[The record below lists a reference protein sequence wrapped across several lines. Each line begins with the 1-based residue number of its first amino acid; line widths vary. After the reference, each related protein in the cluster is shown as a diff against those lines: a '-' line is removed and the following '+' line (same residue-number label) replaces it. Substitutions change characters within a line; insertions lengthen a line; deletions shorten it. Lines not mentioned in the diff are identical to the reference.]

1 MTEDIKR
8 LREAAQAVLNLR
20 GRFPEQDERAQAI
33 DIFQMAA
40 QPELLLRLL
49 DDAERYQHLRNKPM
63 EVPAS
68 GLDVAVWHDDCG
80 DGIRG
85 EELDMECDDEIR
97 GEA

>member
-49 DDAERYQHLRNKPM
+49 DDAERWQCVRSRNRNGSVGVRQECM
-63 EVPAS
+63 DIS
-68 GLDVAVWHDDCG
+68 RWLY
-80 DGIRG
+80 
-85 EELDMECDDEIR
+85 EEDADTAADKSR
-97 GEA
+97 KA